1 MSEVKKIDPESRDY
15 DLKDIQVDARFTQTT
30 KEFFLIC
37 SVDDREPFCGRWR
50 QCGKLHLCTGIP
62 AVDL

>member
-30 KEFFLIC
+30 KEFFLTMGVYIMV
-37 SVDDREPFCGRWR
+37 S
-50 QCGKLHLCTGIP
+50 
-62 AVDL
+62 

>member
-15 DLKDIQVDARFTQTT
+15 DLKDIQVDARF
-30 KEFFLIC
+30 
-37 SVDDREPFCGRWR
+37 
-50 QCGKLHLCTGIP
+50 HLCTGIP

>member
-15 DLKDIQVDARFTQTT
+15 DLKDIQRIFPYHGCISG
-30 KEFFLIC
+30 IC

-50 QCGKLHLCTGIP
+50 
-62 AVDL
+62 